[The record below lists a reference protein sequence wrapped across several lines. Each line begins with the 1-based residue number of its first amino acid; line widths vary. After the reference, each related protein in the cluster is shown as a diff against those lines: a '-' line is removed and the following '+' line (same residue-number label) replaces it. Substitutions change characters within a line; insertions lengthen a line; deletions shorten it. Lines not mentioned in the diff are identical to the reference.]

1 MVDQM
6 VLATQK
12 WLNKTYKNVNGF
24 GSVPEN
30 GKTGWPTIYG
40 LIRGFQHEVGI
51 TDLSDNFGPTTQKK
65 AAELLPKLKNGYTGN
80 VVYLIQ
86 GAFWCKGISP
96 QAFDGKYTTETEEAI
111 STLQKNAGVASNG
124 KLTVPLLKALFD
136 MSAFVLVPGGDSKI
150 RAMQQN
156 LNAAYQAYFGILPC
170 DGIYQRETNTAL
182 IYALQAEEGMSP
194 SEANGIYG
202 PGTTSR
208 TPVVNIGATGN
219 IVKIIQWGLYV
230 NGFYKTGDFNG
241 VFSNGVGDEIISFRK
256 FMKLPSYTS
265 TADMTVIKGLL
276 SSAGN
281 TSRDSIACDT
291 STQLTLEQIQYLKAI
306 EFSVVGRYL
315 TGSVG
320 TGANKRNKYLT
331 SEEIE
336 NLVNEGFSIFPI
348 YQDGGWEESYFTS
361 SQGQTDAI
369 LASKAA
375 MDLGFPVGSTI
386 YFAVD
391 VDVLDGNIGST
402 VLPYIKAVHDT
413 LSTISLYKSGIYG
426 TRNVCQR
433 AVDAGAVTNC
443 FVSDMSTG
451 FSGNLGFKMPKKWAF
466 DQFIEMTVGRG
477 DMLFAIDQVAS
488 SGRDAGVTKFDV
500 DSSQKVNAISHSL
513 LNGLNQDLYFKDVT
527 IEANKTY
534 EQHLGAIDV
543 YVTVKN
549 SWSSESENGLAKLK
563 VTNGVVDMK
572 PYLNPIQETLDK
584 YNDIFNDVKKDNLE
598 SAINKL
604 GPTVKNGMIE
614 TGLVARNGRI
624 GTKVIVKTEYKVK
637 RNGQTTTEKLEVT
650 VETYVNPLNVAPI
663 PISDYEDV
671 VNSIQDNSMSLI
683 DIVKGGV
690 IATGFIILIPAEIAG
705 STGVGIASAFIA
717 VITWG
722 KKIIS

>member
-1 MVDQM
+1 
-6 VLATQK
+6 
-12 WLNKTYKNVNGF
+12 
-24 GSVPEN
+24 
-30 GKTGWPTIYG
+30 
-40 LIRGFQHEVGI
+40 
-51 TDLSDNFGPTTQKK
+51 
-65 AAELLPKLKNGYTGN
+65 
-80 VVYLIQ
+80 
-86 GAFWCKGISP
+86 
-96 QAFDGKYTTETEEAI
+96 
-111 STLQKNAGVASNG
+111 
-124 KLTVPLLKALFD
+124 
-136 MSAFVLVPGGDSKI
+136 
-150 RAMQQN
+150 
-156 LNAAYQAYFGILPC
+156 
-170 DGIYQRETNTAL
+170 
-182 IYALQAEEGMSP
+182 
-194 SEANGIYG
+194 
-202 PGTTSR
+202 
-208 TPVVNIGATGN
+208 
-219 IVKIIQWGLYV
+219 
-230 NGFYKTGDFNG
+230 
-241 VFSNGVGDEIISFRK
+241 
-256 FMKLPSYTS
+256 
-265 TADMTVIKGLL
+265 
-276 SSAGN
+276 
-281 TSRDSIACDT
+281 
-291 STQLTLEQIQYLKAI
+291 
-306 EFSVVGRYL
+306 
-315 TGSVG
+315 
-320 TGANKRNKYLT
+320 
-331 SEEIE
+331 
-336 NLVNEGFSIFPI
+336 
-348 YQDGGWEESYFTS
+348 
-361 SQGQTDAI
+361 
-369 LASKAA
+369 

-451 FSGNLGFKMPKKWAF
+451 FSGNLGFKMPKEWAF

-624 GTKVIVKTEYKVK
+624 GTKIIVKTEYKVK
-637 RNGQTTTEKLEVT
+637 RNGQTITEKLEVT

-663 PISDYEDV
+663 PVVDYVRVADSIKNNNMQAGYVAISALV
-671 VNSIQDNSMSLI
+671 V
-683 DIVKGGV
+683 VG
-690 IATGFIILIPAEIAG
+690 
-705 STGVGIASAFIA
+705 GIALLPEAIVGAAAVAAATVFLS

-722 KKIIS
+722 KELIS

>member
-1 MVDQM
+1 
-6 VLATQK
+6 
-12 WLNKTYKNVNGF
+12 
-24 GSVPEN
+24 
-30 GKTGWPTIYG
+30 
-40 LIRGFQHEVGI
+40 
-51 TDLSDNFGPTTQKK
+51 
-65 AAELLPKLKNGYTGN
+65 
-80 VVYLIQ
+80 
-86 GAFWCKGISP
+86 
-96 QAFDGKYTTETEEAI
+96 
-111 STLQKNAGVASNG
+111 
-124 KLTVPLLKALFD
+124 
-136 MSAFVLVPGGDSKI
+136 
-150 RAMQQN
+150 MQ
-156 LNAAYQAYFGILPC
+156 
-170 DGIYQRETNTAL
+170 
-182 IYALQAEEGMSP
+182 
-194 SEANGIYG
+194 
-202 PGTTSR
+202 
-208 TPVVNIGATGN
+208 
-219 IVKIIQWGLYV
+219 
-230 NGFYKTGDFNG
+230 
-241 VFSNGVGDEIISFRK
+241 
-256 FMKLPSYTS
+256 
-265 TADMTVIKGLL
+265 
-276 SSAGN
+276 
-281 TSRDSIACDT
+281 
-291 STQLTLEQIQYLKAI
+291 
-306 EFSVVGRYL
+306 YL

-375 MDLGFPVGSTI
+375 MDLGFPAGSTI

-451 FSGNLGFKMPKKWAF
+451 FSGNLGFKMPKEWAF

-637 RNGQTTTEKLEVT
+637 RNGQTITEKLEVT

-663 PISDYEDV
+663 PVVDYVRVADSIKNNNMQAGYVAISALV
-671 VNSIQDNSMSLI
+671 V
-683 DIVKGGV
+683 VG
-690 IATGFIILIPAEIAG
+690 
-705 STGVGIASAFIA
+705 GIALLPEAVVGAAAVAAATVFLS

-722 KKIIS
+722 KELIS